1 MRASAIRNRP
11 KESMNSTAQ
20 PTPNDVQ
27 SAVLRVLRDD
37 GTLDLATDPK
47 LSLEQVLSLYRAM
60 VRTRRIDERLVSL
73 QRQGRIGFHI
83 GSLGEEASI
92 LGSAFALRKQDYIFP
107 AYREFGAALLRGFPL
122 QRYVDNMFGNAN
134 DPAKGRQMPDHYT
147 CVEARFGSISSPIGT
162 QMTHS
167 VGFAWA
173 AKLRGEDLVTLSY
186 FGEGSTSSNEFHN
199 GMNFASVFHV
209 PTILFCRNNH
219 WAISVPSD
227 RQSASATFAEKG
239 AAYGMHFVRCD
250 GNDIFAVVRATRD
263 AVERAAS
270 GRGPTL
276 IEALTYRMAGHS
288 TSDDPTI
295 YRSEEQLEPWRR
307 RDPIERLRQHVV
319 VLGAWDD
326 AKDEALNAEIDEE
339 VKAAVE
345 AAESTQA
352 PSLSSMFD
360 DVYAEL
366 PWHLREQREELIAG
380 SRAPGHH

>member
-1 MRASAIRNRP
+1 
-11 KESMNSTAQ
+11 MN
-20 PTPNDVQ
+20 PNARHDPHHSQ
-27 SAVLRVLRDD
+27 TDVLRVLRDD
-37 GTLDLATDPK
+37 GTLDPASDPGLALDD
-47 LSLEQVLSLYRAM
+47 VLHLYRAM

-92 LGSAFALRKQDYIFP
+92 LGSAFALRDQDFIFP
-107 AYREFGAALLRGFPL
+107 AYREFGAALLRGFSL

-147 CVEARFGSISSPIGT
+147 CVAAKFGSVSSPIGT
-162 QMTHS
+162 QMTHA

-199 GMNFASVFHV
+199 GMNFASVFRV

-239 AAYGMHFVRCD
+239 AAYGMRFVRCD
-250 GNDIFAVVRATRD
+250 GNDVFAVVRATRE
-263 AVERAAS
+263 AVEHAAA
-270 GRGPTL
+270 GEGPTL
-276 IEALTYRMAGHS
+276 VEALTYRMSGHS

-295 YRSEEQLEPWRR
+295 YRSEDQLEPWRR
-307 RDPIERLRQHVV
+307 RDPLERLRQHLVG
-319 VLGAWDD
+319 LGAWDD
-326 AKDEALNAEIDEE
+326 AKEEALGAEIDAE

-345 AAESTQA
+345 AAEATQA

-366 PWHLREQREELIAG
+366 PWNLREQREELVAG
-380 SRAPGHH
+380 PRAPGHH